1 MRRAVARLRKT
12 TERGR
17 EQANM
22 ENEKAKKLADDA
34 LNALANALD
43 AGQSDAL
50 KTYLATMAKFHHYSW
65 GNVLLIATQKP
76 NATHVA
82 GYRAWQ
88 KLNRHV
94 RKGEKGIVILA
105 PMVVRKKEDGEETED
120 VQTRVFGFRTAHVF
134 DISQTEGTALPEFAT
149 VKGDTRDYTLQ
160 LKTAIRDNRITLEYT
175 SDIYPALGCSTGG
188 RIQIQPFLPAAAE
201 FSVLVHEYA
210 HELLHKGQ
218 RRHDTTRK
226 VRETEAEAVSF
237 VVCCAIGLDT
247 NTAASDYIQLYDGTK
262 ETLAESLQ
270 FVQQTATTIITQ
282 LTAVTAEELV
292 A

>member
-1 MRRAVARLRKT
+1 
-12 TERGR
+12 
-17 EQANM
+17 M
-22 ENEKAKKLADDA
+22 ENDNAKKLADDA
-34 LNALANALD
+34 LNVLANALD

-88 KLNRHV
+88 KLDRHV

-105 PMVVRKKEDGEETED
+105 PMVVRKKADGEETED
-120 VQTRVFGFRTAHVF
+120 VQTRVFGFRAAHVF
-134 DISQTEGTALPEFAT
+134 DISQTEGAPLPEFAT
-149 VKGDTRDYTLQ
+149 VKGDPRDYTLR
-160 LKTAIRDNRITLEYT
+160 LKAAIRDHGITLEYT

-210 HELLHKGQ
+210 HELLHSGE
-218 RRHDTTRK
+218 RRYDTTRQ

-237 VVCCAIGLDT
+237 VVCSAIGLDT
-247 NTAASDYIQLYDGTK
+247 NTAASDYIQLYDGTT

-270 FVQQTATTIITQ
+270 LIQQTAATIITQLTATQ